1 MANVRFKSALNVLGI
16 EAGSVFALSWFWFL
30 YFSSLSEEAAV

>member
-1 MANVRFKSALNVLGI
+1 VENVRFKSAVNMPDIKG
-16 EAGSVFALSWFWFL
+16 ASASALSWFWFL

>member
-1 MANVRFKSALNVLGI
+1 MSDKKI
-16 EAGSVFALSWFWFL
+16 GSVSALSWFWFI